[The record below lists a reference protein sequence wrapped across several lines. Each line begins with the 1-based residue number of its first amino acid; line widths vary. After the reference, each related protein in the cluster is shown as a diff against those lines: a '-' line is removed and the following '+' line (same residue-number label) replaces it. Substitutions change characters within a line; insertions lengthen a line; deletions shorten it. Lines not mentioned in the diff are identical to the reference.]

1 MRIGKVKE
9 SILKRSVLRQLHN
22 HSEQGSP
29 APGEDAGVL
38 FMPEF
43 MPEFTQGFS
52 GKNGVAMAVNPVEG
66 WTFAAKRAVYGAV
79 NSMLAAGAAQYSY
92 AGRSRGK
99 TVKGID
105 KRNRQPLYAGK
116 YFSAFRAY
124 SGVTVCQH
132 TYFIGYCN
140 GKYYEK

>member
-1 MRIGKVKE
+1 
-9 SILKRSVLRQLHN
+9 
-22 HSEQGSP
+22 
-29 APGEDAGVL
+29 
-38 FMPEF
+38 MPEF

-79 NSMLAAGAAQYSY
+79 NSMLAAGAAPKAISLSILMPEEAEEKQLK
-92 AGRSRGK
+92 ALIK
-99 TVKGID
+99 EID
-105 KRNRQPLYAGK
+105 SLCMQE
-116 YFSAFRAY
+116 Y